1 MSTTESLSTADRLLA
16 IEEIKALSARYA
28 LGLDEYD
35 MEKLLTAYSD
45 DVVFDASAFGLGSF
59 TGHAE
64 LQGFFQHTFDV
75 MKEQMHLF
83 SNFIV
88 ELEGPDAA
96 SGTNYLYEDGFTHEG
111 AQITC
116 LCLNRDKYVRENDGW
131 RIAERV
137 IQPLVMPK
145 LEGYNE

>member
-1 MSTTESLSTADRLLA
+1 MSTTESLSAAERLLA
-16 IEEIKALSARYA
+16 IEEIKTLSARYG

-35 MEKLLTAYSD
+35 MEKLLTAYSEEI
-45 DVVFDASAFGLGSF
+45 VFDASAFGLGSF
-59 TGHAE
+59 SGHEE
-64 LQGFFQHTFDV
+64 LRGFFQHTFDV

-83 SNFIV
+83 SNFII

-96 SGTNYLYEDGFTHEG
+96 SGTNYLYEDGFTNEG

-116 LCLNRDKYVRENDGW
+116 LCLNRDKYVRTDDGW
-131 RIAERV
+131 KIAERV
-137 IQPLVMPK
+137 ITPLVMPK

>member
-1 MSTTESLSTADRLLA
+1 MSTRESLSTADRLLA
-16 IEEIKALSARYA
+16 IEEIKGLSARYA

-45 DVVFDASAFGLGSF
+45 EIVFDASAFELGSF
-59 TGHAE
+59 RGHEE
-64 LQGFFQHTFDV
+64 LRGFFQHTFDV

-88 ELEGPDAA
+88 EVESAESA

-116 LCLNRDKYVRENDGW
+116 LCLNRDKYVHTSEGW
-131 RIAERV
+131 KIAERV
-137 IQPLVMPK
+137 IEPLVMPK
-145 LEGYNE
+145 LEGYGD

>member
-28 LGLDEYD
+28 LGLDEYNMD
-35 MEKLLTAYSD
+35 KLLEPFAE
-45 DVVFDASAFGLGSF
+45 DVVFDAAAFGLDSF
-59 TGHAE
+59 RGHGE
-64 LQGFFQHTFDV
+64 LRGFFEHNFEV

-96 SGTNYLYEDGFTHEG
+96 SGSNYLYEDGFTKEG

-116 LCLNRDKYVRENDGW
+116 LCINRDRYARTDGGW
-131 RIAERV
+131 KITERV
-137 IQPLVMPK
+137 IAPLVMPQ
-145 LEGYNE
+145 LEGYSE